1 MICRRIA
8 LAPILGVLFAAAVAL
23 AQPPEDAAAFV
34 THLEFGN
41 YTVETGETALT
52 ASHETNLNM
61 ILKAYKG
68 GVLLQT
74 YLETSEKKKKK
85 DLTATI
91 NKLNTNAI
99 AARYYLDDEG
109 DTMIEAW
116 FPGGYDKKRFG
127 TFLEAWHADTMGQ
140 SAVLA
145 ELLN

>member
-1 MICRRIA
+1 MTSRRIP
-8 LAPILGVLFAAAVAL
+8 LAPILGGLFAASVAL
-23 AQPPEDAAAFV
+23 AQPPEDAAAFA
-34 THLEFGN
+34 THLEFSN
-41 YTVETGETALT
+41 YTVETGETSLT
-52 ASHETNLNM
+52 ATHETNLNM

-74 YLETSEKKKKK
+74 WVETSEKKKK
-85 DLTATI
+85 DVTEVI

-99 AARYYLDDEG
+99 AARYYLDGEG

-140 SAVLA
+140 SATLA